1 MASEQHTIAAGN
13 EPEDKSPKHGQHHR
27 PASHTHGHQ
36 KPDQLLDTATKDA
49 AEVEQKLPETYSKQ
63 RHCHHQSAAAG
74 RPTPTIYTPDP
85 QIRGSPALPP
95 PRRPTERE
103 GTDGLAGGGQR
114 KIRRLPFASLRNCG
128 RKGKVLPNPWKR
140 RLLGWRHF
148 GLVLNLYD
156 NELHTCHA

>member
-1 MASEQHTIAAGN
+1 MASEHHTIAAGN

-63 RHCHHQSAAAG
+63 RRCHHQNAAAG

-95 PRRPTERE
+95 PKKQAERE
-103 GTDGLAGGGQR
+103 GTGGPAGGRTRETG
-114 KIRRLPFASLRNCG
+114 LFLFAFHGHCVAG
-128 RKGKVLPNPWKR
+128 RGEEES
-140 RLLGWRHF
+140 GS
-148 GLVLNLYD
+148 
-156 NELHTCHA
+156 CS